1 MNHEKISFYAHLTI
15 TALGVLLL
23 GYLTVKYV
31 FVLVLPFLIAWTV
44 AFSVRPIANKISE
57 GTKIPR
63 RLVSVGLT
71 AITFLG
77 AISVIISLLV
87 YAASEA
93 WGFLSGIAE
102 SDALYEVLRKVLNPI
117 SGFLGD
123 REGAEELESH
133 IGNAINGMLSSL
145 LSGLVGGVT
154 SFVSSIPKAL
164 IFILI
169 TVIAAI
175 YFSLDLENVNS
186 FVKKH
191 IPGKILSRLVAF
203 KNKFLKSILK
213 YLRSYLIISLVT
225 FIIMLFGFLV
235 LGVKYALLFAFIV
248 SLLDALPLIG
258 VGTVLVPWSVYQL
271 IFGNIRLGIA
281 LMVLFV
287 VNEIIRQFIEPKIL
301 GKNLGIHP
309 IISLILLYSGYVL
322 FGFLGLIMIPLLS
335 VIINILI
342 NKNDTTEVG

>member
-1 MNHEKISFYAHLTI
+1 MNHEKISFYAHLTV
-15 TALGVLLL
+15 TGLGVLLL

-145 LSGLVGGVT
+145 LSDT
-154 SFVSSIPKAL
+154 EFMSI
-164 IFILI
+164 
-169 TVIAAI
+169 
-175 YFSLDLENVNS
+175 SLM
-186 FVKKH
+186 
-191 IPGKILSRLVAF
+191 
-203 KNKFLKSILK
+203 LK
-213 YLRSYLIISLVT
+213 IISKLYT
-225 FIIMLFGFLV
+225 HLNT
-235 LGVKYALLFAFIV
+235 ALL
-248 SLLDALPLIG
+248 
-258 VGTVLVPWSVYQL
+258 
-271 IFGNIRLGIA
+271 
-281 LMVLFV
+281 
-287 VNEIIRQFIEPKIL
+287 
-301 GKNLGIHP
+301 
-309 IISLILLYSGYVL
+309 
-322 FGFLGLIMIPLLS
+322 
-335 VIINILI
+335 
-342 NKNDTTEVG
+342 